1 MVFDASAISS
11 AETSVYCAMALR
23 ISSSRFWMIG
33 AEEPMLDGQEG
44 IGVELPAEVLDGF
57 ANRSGMRRQ
66 VEEAEVNEGGIEAGM
81 STHGGPVRRSPYCRG
96 CARRRAG

>member
-1 MVFDASAISS
+1 
-11 AETSVYCAMALR
+11 
-23 ISSSRFWMIG
+23 
-33 AEEPMLDGQEG
+33 MLDGQEG

-81 STHGGPVRRSPYCRG
+81 SIARRTSCRSPYCRRG
-96 CARRRAG
+96 ALGGASGVRSATRRPFRREQQIACG